1 MQVKEEIVQSELN
14 RELET
19 ADTQIYTFD
28 AEASPQDK
36 AKQALKASEGAAKSL
51 GSTVGGT
58 TTVKAV
64 ATDIGTD
71 QTAGEIEV
79 EKLSN
84 PPLPGSIP
92 SEGGSIPEIPEWARV
107 GWQRVQEITTDAD
120 KDFFDEIL
128 SDLYFG
134 KLWINAAVVFVSVF
148 FTYIT
153 TSLGGGIGWVIII
166 CAFVGT
172 YFKSSVQRFYR
183 NARSDISR
191 ELSKE
196 KLEIDEESADW
207 LNEFL
212 RRFWLIYEP
221 VLSATIV
228 QTVDGVLAA
237 STPSFLDSIR
247 LTTFTLGSKPVI
259 IESVRSYPKSDDD
272 VVVMDWRIS
281 FIPNDLVNMTRAQL
295 SKKVNPKIVLTI
307 RVGRGMV
314 GAGIPVLLEDMSFSG
329 LIRVK
334 LKLMNAFPHMKTVD
348 ISFLEEPKFDYVLK
362 PIGGETFGFDI
373 ANLPGLSPFIL
384 DQLHATLRP
393 MMYAPNVFTLDT
405 ELLIGGYPIDSAIG
419 VLKLNIHSARG
430 LRNADRFGS
439 SDPYVKLAIHGNQEL
454 AKTKVIEDSV
464 DPIWNETH
472 FLILSTLNEV
482 LRLELWD
489 FNGLSKD
496 KPLGIATFELKTL
509 LTNPDQENTTSPVLY
524 EGKPHGE
531 IQFDAI
537 WYPVAEIN
545 DEEPLESN
553 VGVLRFNIHQA
564 KDLDPGR
571 SIVGQYN
578 PYAELLLN
586 GRPVFKTKTLR
597 RTNNPV
603 WEEPVE
609 MFITNKAR
617 AKITIIVRDGRDLA
631 ADPIVGK
638 WESTLDRFLENM
650 KERMDW
656 FNVTEANSGKL
667 RLTCLWKPVIMDH
680 IPGHNGYVEPC
691 GFVRLHVKRGEEL
704 KNIAKL
710 RGKPDP
716 YVSVFLDSNYR
727 GRTDKI
733 NDNLNPVWDE
743 VFYIPVHSTKETLI
757 FQVWD
762 YEHNAKDKRLG
773 FTKLE
778 ISKLINQREDGTI
791 EAAESIDTTS
801 PVLLN
806 DEPKGSI
813 DYSAAF
819 YPTVKEKKVI
829 SSTNVNK
836 EITEDKGSE
845 NINILEYPKLE
856 KKDTCVEVIV
866 DEGLFPVFTTKRC
879 KQANPEYNDVTD
891 VFIKELDFSKIC
903 FQVRYYDN
911 KNPLG
916 VAEIDVS
923 KFLDNCSKSSPE
935 EGVDIPLSG
944 INNASLNVYA
954 RYVPIK
960 YTVQPSESINNMGE
974 IQITATTAENIP
986 AADRAGTSDPFI
998 IFTLNNE
1005 KVYRTRVVKK
1015 TCSPEF
1021 NEEFMVKVLSRSA
1034 DVLEAEMFDWNQIGN
1049 ATKIAS
1055 CKIQIDDLPLFERAV
1070 KNINL
1075 QNELDNS
1082 KPGGI
1087 LNLHIVFRPAL
1098 LSRRRQTSGV
1108 VTKTLTGIGSGV
1120 GNVVAGG
1127 TSFVG
1132 SGVNLVGSGA
1142 NTFVSGAGN
1151 MVGSGFG
1158 LLKKPRSN
1166 KSDQSDQ
1173 SEKSEKSDKSEEN
1186 VTSRSID
1193 FDKENAKEN
1202 RTSLAS
1208 STESLN
1214 GEAVI
1219 LTLHIIE
1226 AKDLIAADSG
1236 GTSDPYVRVKFN
1248 KKDIFKTAIK
1258 KKTLTPTWEEKCT
1271 ININDPSAT
1280 INLSVRDH
1288 NAMSKDVDIGSYDLN
1303 VQERIQPG
1311 AERDFWVNL
1320 EKGDQGKLHI
1330 KLEFNGK
1337 ESNAS
1342 SKGSFKIW

>member
-1 MQVKEEIVQSELN
+1 MAQDSEKEKIKKEIVQNELN
-14 RELET
+14 REFE
-19 ADTQIYTFD
+19 AVDTQIYTFD
-28 AEASPQDK
+28 AEASPEDK
-36 AKQALKASEGAAKSL
+36 AKQTLKASEGAAKSL
-51 GSTVGGT
+51 GGTLGGT

-64 ATDIGTD
+64 TTDIGTD
-71 QTAGEIEV
+71 QTFGEIEV
-79 EKLSN
+79 EKLLT

-92 SEGGSIPEIPEWARV
+92 SEGGSVSGIPEWARV
-107 GWQRVQEITTDAD
+107 GWQRVQEVTADPD
-120 KDFFDEIL
+120 KDFFAEVL

-134 KLWINAAVVFVSVF
+134 KLWLNAAVVFLSVF
-148 FTYIT
+148 VTYIT

-183 NARSDISR
+183 NARCDISR
-191 ELSKE
+191 ELAKE

-228 QTVDGVLAA
+228 QSVDSVLAA

-247 LTTFTLGSKPVI
+247 LTTFTLGSKPII
-259 IESVRSYPKSDDD
+259 IESVRSYPKSEDD

-295 SKKVNPKIVLTI
+295 IKKVNPKIVLSI

-314 GAGIPVLLEDMSFSG
+314 GAEIPVLLEDMSFSG

-334 LKLMNAFPHMKTVD
+334 LKLMNAFPHMKSVD

-393 MMYAPNVFTLDT
+393 MIAREIRNV
-405 ELLIGGYPIDSAIG
+405 
-419 VLKLNIHSARG
+419 
-430 LRNADRFGS
+430 DRFGA
-439 SDPYVKLAIHGNQEL
+439 SDPYVKLSIHGHQEL
-454 AKTKVIEDSV
+454 AKTKVIDDSL

-482 LRLELWD
+482 LRFELWD
-489 FNGLSKD
+489 FNGLGKD
-496 KPLGIATFELKTL
+496 KPLGIATLELKTL
-509 LTNPDQENTTSPVLY
+509 LTNPDQENTTSPILY

-537 WYPVAEIN
+537 WYPVAEIK
-545 DEEPLESN
+545 DEEPIESN

-564 KDLDPGR
+564 KDLDPSR
-571 SIVGQYN
+571 SLVGQYN

-586 GRPVFKTKTLR
+586 GKSVLKTKTLK

-617 AKITIIVRDGRDLA
+617 AKITIIIRDGRDLA
-631 ADPIVGK
+631 ADPVVGK

-656 FNVTEANSGKL
+656 FNVTEAKSGKL

-691 GFVRLHVKRGEEL
+691 GFVRLHIKRANKL
-704 KNIAKL
+704 KNVAQL
-710 RGKPDP
+710 RGKSDP
-716 YVSVFLDSNYR
+716 YVSVLLDSNFR

-757 FQVWD
+757 LQVWD
-762 YEHNAKDKRLG
+762 YENNAKDKRLG
-773 FTKLE
+773 FAKLE
-778 ISKLINQREDGTI
+778 ISKLINQQEDGTI
-791 EAAESIDTTS
+791 EAAEPIDTSS
-801 PVLLN
+801 PVLLIG
-806 DEPKGSI
+806 EPKGSI
-813 DYSAAF
+813 DYLAAF

-845 NINILEYPKLE
+845 NINVLEYQSGILVIHINKANLE
-856 KKDTCVEVIV
+856 KKDTCVDIFV
-866 DEGLFPVFTTKRC
+866 DEGLFPIFTTKRC

-903 FQVRYYDN
+903 FQVRHYDN
-911 KNPLG
+911 KNPLD
-916 VAEIDVS
+916 VAEIGVS
-923 KFLDNCSKSSPE
+923 TFLDKCLNSSPE
-935 EGVDIPLSG
+935 EGVDIPFSG
-944 INNASLNVYA
+944 INNASINVYA

-974 IQITATTAENIP
+974 LQITIKNAENIP

-998 IFTLNNE
+998 VFTLNNE

-1015 TCSPEF
+1015 TCHPEF
-1021 NEEFMVKVLSRSA
+1021 DEEFTVKVLSRSA
-1034 DVLEAEMFDWNQIGN
+1034 DLFEAEIFDWNQIGN

-1055 CKIQIDDLPLFERAV
+1055 CKIQIDDLPLIERAV

-1075 QNELDNS
+1075 QNELDNL

-1108 VTKTLTGIGSGV
+1108 VTKALTGIGSGV
-1120 GNVVAGG
+1120 GNVVSGG
-1127 TSFVG
+1127 IGSGVNIVG

-1142 NTFVSGAGN
+1142 NTIVSG
-1151 MVGSGFG
+1151 VGSGFG
-1158 LLKKPRSN
+1158 LLKKPKSN
-1166 KSDQSDQ
+1166 KSDQ
-1173 SEKSEKSDKSEEN
+1173 SEKSDKSEEN
-1186 VTSRSID
+1186 VTNRSID
-1193 FDKENAKEN
+1193 LDKDVVKAN
-1202 RTSLAS
+1202 RTSTAS
-1208 STESLN
+1208 SIESLN
-1214 GEAVI
+1214 GEAGI

-1248 KKDIFKTAIK
+1248 KKEIHKTATK
-1258 KKTLTPTWEEKCT
+1258 KKTLTPIWEEKCT
-1271 ININDPSAT
+1271 INFHDPTTT
-1280 INLSVRDH
+1280 IQLSVKDY
-1288 NAMSKDVDIGSYDLN
+1288 NAMSKDVDIGSYDLKL
-1303 VQERIQPG
+1303 QEYIQPG
-1311 AERDFWVNL
+1311 SAKDFWVNL
-1320 EKGDQGKLHI
+1320 ENGDQGKLHI

-1342 SKGSFKIW
+1342 SKGSFKKW